1 MAQTFEVPQPVPTG
15 LQVLLDSE
23 QQPVV
28 QVLPSQQAW
37 PSPPQPPHCCEAMHR
52 SPLAQVL
59 PTATHFLAVGS
70 QQPLPQ
76 VVPPQQGWPMS
87 PHAWHSP
94 DEHVVPVSAQV
105 LPPQQGWP
113 APPHA

>member
-1 MAQTFEVPQPVPTG
+1 
-15 LQVLLDSE
+15 
-23 QQPVV
+23 
-28 QVLPSQQAW
+28 
-37 PSPPQPPHCCEAMHR
+37 
-52 SPLAQVL
+52 LAQVL

-76 VVPPQQGWPMS
+76 VVPPQQGWPTS
-87 PHAWHSP
+87 PQAWHSP